1 MISAK
6 NIRVCVNLYL
16 IKNIAQDCAIGD
28 LQMQLL
34 INIEGEQEGQHSF
47 HTKNIQFIQ
56 KVQRGSKW

>member
-16 IKNIAQDCAIGD
+16 IKNIAQDSAIGD

-47 HTKNIQFIQ
+47 QTKNIQFIQ